1 MLWKL
6 DGGVKKYLI
15 KNIRVSSSSCEAPDR
30 AGGVL
35 DPAEDVVQGEV
46 VPDRVLPAVGVVA
59 VEGER
64 GGEPGVDLVQV
75 HLLPRRLG
83 QRLVVEAN
91 EIFFM
96 ASIEKIF
103 ADVRTCL
110 MSAA

>member
-1 MLWKL
+1 M
-6 DGGVKKYLI
+6 V
-15 KNIRVSSSSCEAPDR
+15 KNIRVSSCKAPDR

-35 DPAEDVVQGEV
+35 DPAEDVVEGEV

-83 QRLVVEAN
+83 QRLGNLN
-91 EIFFM
+91 EIFLM
-96 ASIEKIF
+96 RLIEKIF
-103 ADVRTCL
+103 VAFRTCL

>member
-1 MLWKL
+1 M
-6 DGGVKKYLI
+6 V
-15 KNIRVSSSSCEAPDR
+15 KNIRVSSCKAPDR

-35 DPAEDVVQGEV
+35 DPAEDIVEGEV

-83 QRLVVEAN
+83 QRLGLELN
-91 EIFFM
+91 EIFLM
-96 ASIEKIF
+96 RLIEKIF
-103 ADVRTCL
+103 VAFRTCL

>member
-1 MLWKL
+1 M
-6 DGGVKKYLI
+6 
-15 KNIRVSSSSCEAPDR
+15 SSCEAPDR

-91 EIFFM
+91 DFFIF
-96 ASIEKIF
+96 EKIF
-103 ADVRTCL
+103 ADFRTCL

>member
-15 KNIRVSSSSCEAPDR
+15 KNICVSSCEAPDR

-91 EIFFM
+91 DFFIF
-96 ASIEKIF
+96 EKIF
-103 ADVRTCL
+103 ADFRTCL